1 MAYNPE
7 GFSIDDVMPPSDADL
22 DRLDSLLFD
31 IDTHAQHINERRIFH
46 DFVASDYDHFDEE
59 TYTPFEVKVW
69 QRDVAGLEVYQAA
82 VLELID
88 EDVYVSTL
96 GIEDNSEHELM
107 VLGVRKAVAEWRSI
121 LPRDQA
127 AWLDTVLD
135 LVQNPEEADTYIEQA
150 IETAPYT
157 VELGTISNL
166 RHITKGKTALT
177 YSRVVGND
185 KYASDQDIHRP
196 LGTSVELLHH
206 AQDGLWKYDYLDTPD
221 EGRQLT
227 VASLGTHRKTRQP
240 NSPSSLLTSGL
251 VRKLCVGLEEVAQD
265 LGPAKFPFA

>member
-1 MAYNPE
+1 MTYPE
-7 GFSIDDVMPPSDADL
+7 GFSTDDVMPASDADL

-31 IDTHAQHINERRIFH
+31 LDTHAQHTNERRIFH
-46 DFVASDYDHFDEE
+46 DFTASHYDHFDEE

-96 GIEDNSEHELM
+96 GVEDNVEHELT

-127 AWLDTVLD
+127 EWLDTVLD
-135 LVQNPEEADTYIEQA
+135 LVQNPEEADAYIGRA
-150 IETAPYT
+150 IETAPYA
-157 VELGTISNL
+157 VELGTRSDL
-166 RHITKGKTALT
+166 RHTTRGKTVLM

-206 AQDGLWKYDYLDTPD
+206 AQDGLWKYDYLDTPE

-227 VASLGTHRKTRQP
+227 TTSLGTHRKTYQP
-240 NSPSSLLTSGL
+240 NIPLSPLTSGL
-251 VRKLCVGLEEVAQD
+251 VRKFCMGLEEVVLD